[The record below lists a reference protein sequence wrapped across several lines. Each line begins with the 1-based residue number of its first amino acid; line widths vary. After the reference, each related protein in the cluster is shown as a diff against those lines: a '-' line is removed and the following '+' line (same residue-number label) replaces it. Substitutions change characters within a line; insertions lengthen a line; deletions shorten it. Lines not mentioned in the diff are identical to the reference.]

1 MKNVLRKIAKLDYKL
16 LMIIDRYDNKYMSRA
31 FSKFTYL
38 AEGGVYAILIFI
50 ALFLFPSTRYKSYLL
65 GFGTALNA
73 ILVNLIIKKVVKRPR
88 PFNLYKINISIPK
101 PKDFSFPSGH
111 TSVTAAATVVLIYY
125 GVIYNIGIWYFLVN
139 ILFLIL
145 MGFSRIYLKVHFLS
159 DVIAGAIIGSVNGI
173 IALLFRDFV
182 SNLGNYIFV
191 LLFGS

>member
-50 ALFLFPSTRYKSYLL
+50 ALFLFPPTRYRSYLL